1 MLVVN
6 SIESAVLILFSD
18 LYQEHSRDQL
28 FFLFN
33 GVYRKAGQQM
43 GVGVGVGRNVA
54 CALSL
59 ARVLVVAVVP
69 EKRDEP

>member
-43 GVGVGVGRNVA
+43 GVGVGRNVA